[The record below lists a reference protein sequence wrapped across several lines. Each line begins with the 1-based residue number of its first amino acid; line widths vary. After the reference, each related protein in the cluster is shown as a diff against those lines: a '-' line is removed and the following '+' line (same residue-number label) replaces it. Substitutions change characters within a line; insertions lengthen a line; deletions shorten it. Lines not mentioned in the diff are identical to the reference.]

1 MLMEVLKYEE
11 IKEIRRKLD
20 NIGVATV
27 TQNRTPIFEPSN
39 KPREGVRTYEGGY
52 GEYTKLT
59 IEGRLGQTHK
69 SLLETI
75 LWKKELY
82 DYIYAEQIVGDEV
95 IKIKYL
101 KVLYDREK
109 IRKHLSSNG
118 KYSWQGY
125 EELLKDMMR
134 TIITLEKEEGKRTR
148 SPLVIDLYDSPTKK
162 PVSSRSPII
171 PKEVSLTTI
180 VLGSVITTL
189 IDTEIK
195 FIYDPKPIT
204 SLSSGVSQALA
215 RFLITHKK
223 HPQAGYNLRELVKRL
238 GCPAEGMGWRNIKRA
253 LKQDADQLE
262 ANGIAI
268 SFEKEKLFMINDK
281 Q

>member
-1 MLMEVLKYEE
+1 MEVLKYEE
-11 IKEIRRKLD
+11 IKKIRRNLD

-39 KPREGVRTYEGGY
+39 KPREGIRNYELDY
-52 GEYTKLT
+52 GEYNRLT

-109 IRKHLSSNG
+109 IRKYLSSNG

-125 EELLKDMMR
+125 DELLKDMMR
-134 TIITLEKEEGKRTR
+134 TIITLENKLGKRVR

-162 PVSSRSPII
+162 PIHSRSPII

-189 IDTEIK
+189 LDTEIK
-195 FIYDPKPIT
+195 FIYDPKPI
-204 SLSSGVSQALA
+204 SQLGSGVSQALT

-223 HPQAGYNLRELVKRL
+223 HPQAGYNLRELIKRL
-238 GCPAEGMGWRNIKRA
+238 GCPAEGGGYRNIKRA

-268 SFEKEKLFMINDK
+268 SFEKEKLFIINSR